1 MTNLPRIA
9 EAEDEYIPVVNA
21 I

>member
-1 MTNLPRIA
+1 MTNLPKIV